1 MYVENS
7 SDRFSLL
14 DMIEKDCEALDAD
27 EKWRISHC
35 AEVVHSEKNKLFC
48 NDTRQSVQTAA
59 AQLTDACWMDSSN
72 GKVARNVQRSVSESG
87 VNRDPHLLVNPRTVA
102 PLLENDAV
110 KVAVSTATVSDHA
123 KITQAEPEMTDVS
136 FSEVEPSAKIIK
148 IEPEVMGGSFSETD
162 PTTKIIKIE
171 PVDVLDELFSTQ
183 SQIVSS
189 TNRNQTYSAGT
200 TLLAPASI
208 NVSSPVGTMQ
218 LFLQVAT
225 TVGNIV
231 QTGGNVCFVVE
242 PQTLCTTAVAENC
255 GTDSVSA
262 ASGSQLVD
270 ADVSLKE
277 EAGSEAYEKP
287 VFSYSCLIAMAL
299 KNSDTGSLP
308 VNEIYAYIL

>member
-1 MYVENS
+1 
-7 SDRFSLL
+7 
-14 DMIEKDCEALDAD
+14 
-27 EKWRISHC
+27 
-35 AEVVHSEKNKLFC
+35 
-48 NDTRQSVQTAA
+48 
-59 AQLTDACWMDSSN
+59 
-72 GKVARNVQRSVSESG
+72 
-87 VNRDPHLLVNPRTVA
+87 
-102 PLLENDAV
+102 
-110 KVAVSTATVSDHA
+110 
-123 KITQAEPEMTDVS
+123 
-136 FSEVEPSAKIIK
+136 
-148 IEPEVMGGSFSETD
+148 
-162 PTTKIIKIE
+162 
-171 PVDVLDELFSTQ
+171 
-183 SQIVSS
+183 VSS

-255 GTDSVSA
+255 ATDSVSA